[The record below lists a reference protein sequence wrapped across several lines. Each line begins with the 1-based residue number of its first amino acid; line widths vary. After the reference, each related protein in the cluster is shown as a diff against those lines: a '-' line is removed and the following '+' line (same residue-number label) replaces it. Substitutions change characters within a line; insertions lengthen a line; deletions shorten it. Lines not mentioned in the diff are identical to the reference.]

1 MSGEGER
8 KTYLL
13 RTLDVNCLHTVVKM
27 SGVFFSAVGAG
38 RPHLYNLFMSLKKKK
53 KKCCKNTKPCCS

>member
-1 MSGEGER
+1 MSGEDER

-38 RPHLYNLFMSLKKKK
+38 RPHLYNLFMS
-53 KKCCKNTKPCCS
+53 